1 MRPPAPPSARTK
13 LYRRP
18 TPTRTP
24 PSDDLAREAELPA
37 AALRRV
43 LPLPLEHLV
52 RVRARVRV
60 RGRGRGRVRV
70 RGSFSAHM
78 YSRTRPPSSHA
89 AS

>member
-18 TPTRTP
+18 APTRSP

-37 AALRRV
+37 AAVRRV

-52 RVRARVRV
+52 RVGVGVRVAVGVGVGVGVRVRV
-60 RGRGRGRVRV
+60 RVRV
-70 RGSFSAHM
+70 KG
-78 YSRTRPPSSHA
+78 
-89 AS
+89 